1 MKTLL
6 AVLLLICLIPATAP
20 AGDLASLYVGANAAF
35 FDQGSIKASFE
46 PEVNAKVSLSGHL
59 TLVGSVAYGV
69 ADNYWR
75 SAVGGRVT
83 TTDVDNRAF
92 SVGLGIQHRDY
103 SLASMGSSEWA
114 PDVSIGYCPWPVSHP
129 KVIVGAQG
137 WYGLDSKT
145 AGMEL
150 AARYQFKL

>member
-6 AVLLLICLIPATAP
+6 AVLLLLCLALPAV

-35 FDQGSIKASFE
+35 FDQATVKASFE
-46 PEVNAKVSLSGHL
+46 PEANAKVSLSGHL
-59 TLVGSVAYGV
+59 SMVGSVAYGISG
-69 ADNYWR
+69 NYWR
-75 SAVGGRVT
+75 SAVGARVT
-83 TTDVDNRAF
+83 TTDIDNRAF

-103 SLASMGSSEWA
+103 SLATLGLNEWA
-114 PDVSIGYCPWPVSHP
+114 PDVSVGYCPWPDTHP

-137 WYGLDSKT
+137 WYGLDSKA
-145 AGMEL
+145 AGLEL